1 MKTTRE
7 SGANAGSSYLA
18 VLITALSI
26 AGCSSQPST
35 ELPNELS
42 AAQNCEAQGGKR
54 VVERGPDGEIGIC
67 RFEDGRQ
74 CEEWALLL
82 GRCPRGGIG
91 IGAFATTS
99 ERHCA
104 IRGGQ
109 MTIPGCAL
117 SPVGLYESTGGGERR
132 VTLVLEAGRVAMMR
146 TAYSRSDGLY
156 LVPGNWNRSG
166 SVVTV
171 STDLER
177 LVFNYTGDRLVAREW
192 DRKLWGGTGPGTLAR
207 QR

>member
-1 MKTTRE
+1 MKTRKE

-18 VLITALSI
+18 ALIAAVSI
-26 AGCSSQPST
+26 AGCSSQPLT
-35 ELPNELS
+35 ELPNQLS

-67 RFEDGRQ
+67 MFEDGRQ

-82 GRCPRGGIG
+82 GRCPRGGIRV
-91 IGAFATTS
+91 GAFATTS

-104 IRGGQ
+104 VRGGH

-117 SPVGLYESTGGGERR
+117 SPVGLYETAGGGERR

-156 LVPGNWNRSG
+156 LVPGNWRSSG

-177 LVFNYTGDRLVAREW
+177 LVFNYTGDRLIAQEW
-192 DRKLWGGTGPGTLAR
+192 DRKLWGATGPGTLSR

>member
-1 MKTTRE
+1 MKTRRE

-18 VLITALSI
+18 ALIAAVSI
-26 AGCSSQPST
+26 AGCSSQPLT
-35 ELPNELS
+35 ELPNQLS
-42 AAQNCEAQGGKR
+42 AAQNCEALGGKR
-54 VVERGPDGEIGIC
+54 VAERGPDGELGIC
-67 RFEDGRQ
+67 MFENGRQ

-82 GRCPRGGIG
+82 GRCPRGGLLVG
-91 IGAFATTS
+91 DYTTTS

-104 IRGGQ
+104 IRGGH

-117 SPVGLYESTGGGERR
+117 SPVGLYETAGGGERR

-156 LVPGNWNRSG
+156 LVPGNWNSSG

-177 LVFNYTGDRLVAREW
+177 LVFNYTGDRLIAREW
-192 DRKLWGGTGPGTLAR
+192 DRKLWGASGPGTLTR